1 MSTGPKAIFSRRK
14 FLLGAA
20 GTITAGGLYARF
32 AESQRLRVSRHDVPL
47 GAKNPAIRIV
57 QLSDL
62 HASSVVPLEF
72 IAEAVT
78 LALAQKPD
86 LIALTGDFVTDS
98 HAGPEGYAAILA
110 RLAAAAPTFA
120 CLGNHDSGAA
130 HPQAA
135 HNPTIQPV
143 LDLLTRAHIPCLVNA
158 SHALTVRGRSLQ
170 LIGLGDLWSAMCNP
184 TKAFAQVPAREGA
197 TRIVLN
203 HNPDAKDLLYSFD
216 WDLMLCGHT
225 HGGQVRLPFLGT
237 PFAPVTDKRYI
248 EGLHRWENRWLHI
261 TRGVGNLHGVR
272 FNCRPEISVL
282 DVT

>member
-1 MSTGPKAIFSRRK
+1 MSPVANRIFSRRK

-20 GTITAGGLYARF
+20 GAFTAGGLYARF
-32 AESQRLRVSRHDVPL
+32 AESQRLRVSRHEVRL

-98 HAGPEGYAAILA
+98 QTGPHGYAEILA
-110 RLAAAAPTFA
+110 RLSETTPTFA
-120 CLGNHDSGAA
+120 CLGNHDGGVARPHAPS
-130 HPQAA
+130 
-135 HNPTIQPV
+135 NPTVKPV
-143 LDLLTRAHIPCLVNA
+143 VDLLARARIPCLVND
-158 SHALTVRGRSLQ
+158 HRALTVRDRKLQ
-170 LIGLGDLWSAMCNP
+170 LIGLGDLWSAMCAP
-184 TKAFAQVPAREGA
+184 AIAFAQTPARDGA

-203 HNPDAKDLLYSFD
+203 HNPDAKELLRAHD

-225 HGGQVRLPFLGT
+225 HGGQVRLPFLGV
-237 PFAPVTDKRYI
+237 PLAPVTDKRYI

-261 TRGVGNLHGVR
+261 TRGVGNLHGIR
-272 FNCRPEISVL
+272 INCRPEISVL
-282 DVT
+282 DLR